1 MRLKHPSNRL
11 ERKPPILTRSHL
23 GPILARRG
31 TSASGKPGERRRI
44 RRQGEKGGAE
54 RQTGRQKGD
63 SEREGE
69 EGIGKEMERE
79 CVCEREG
86 REN

>member
-31 TSASGKPGERRRI
+31 TSASGKPGKDVELGDREDGRRTKNNRSRYQI
-44 RRQGEKGGAE
+44 
-54 RQTGRQKGD
+54 
-63 SEREGE
+63 EGKKKRKKKKKTK
-69 EGIGKEMERE
+69 I
-79 CVCEREG
+79 
-86 REN
+86 NSST